1 MYFISNQANAT
12 LSEGQKLF
20 KERLNRVETAIHL
33 GEPDKVP
40 VFTFFSSYIQ
50 RAYNSNYS
58 DIFYN
63 FEAAGEA
70 ALKFHQDYPQLDI
83 ALTPQF
89 VSGKANE
96 IAGATMVDWPGR
108 PGTRVSPFSSHQIIE
123 RELMMQEE
131 YSEMLNDFSG
141 FMLRKYVPRAFSNL
155 KGTSMLNLIPTV
167 VTNTSILAPFSS
179 QEAQDTFQKLAQI
192 GAENKKAA
200 AATAKY
206 SNLLA
211 DMGFPPMMTG
221 ISEAPYDI
229 LGDYFRGTMGIF
241 EDMTD
246 PDMEDYVEHAC
257 YMFAEQQIQSWQY
270 VRFADMPVKR
280 VFFPLHKAM
289 DGFMSDSQYERF
301 YWKPLKK
308 IILALIDM
316 NVTPYIYTEGPYHT
330 RLHHLT
336 DVPIG
341 KVFYHFEDVDM
352 AEAKRILGNT
362 AAICGNLSI
371 SRMEFGKKED
381 IAEDVKRLLDVCAPG
396 GGYLFD
402 FNGSLENCKPEN
414 LEIMFETLD
423 KYGKY

>member
-1 MYFISNQANAT
+1 MGNQT
-12 LSEGQKLF
+12 ETSLTKEQKLF
-20 KERLNRVETAIHL
+20 QERLNRVETAIHL

-50 RAYNSNYS
+50 RAHGSNYAN
-58 DIFYN
+58 IFYD

-70 ALKFHQDYPQLDI
+70 AVKFHQAHPQLDI

-89 VSGKANE
+89 TSGKANE
-96 IAGATMVDWPGR
+96 IAGSTMIDWPGR
-108 PGTRVSPFSSHQIIE
+108 PGTKVSPFSSHQVIE

-131 YSEMLNDFSG
+131 YPEMLNDFSG
-141 FMLRKYVPRAFSNL
+141 FMIRKYVPRAYSNL
-155 KGTSMLNLIPTV
+155 KGMAGLNLIPTIV
-167 VTNTSILAPFSS
+167 LSTGMLSPYYSP
-179 QEAQDTFQKLAQI
+179 EAQDTFQKLAQI
-192 GAENKKAA
+192 GAEDAKAA

-206 SNLLA
+206 STILA

-221 ISEAPYDI
+221 VSEAPYDI

-241 EDMTD
+241 EDMID
-246 PDMEDYVEHAC
+246 PDMEDYVEQAC
-257 YMFAEQQIQSWQY
+257 YMFAEQQIQSLQY
-270 VRFADMPVKR
+270 FRFVDMPVKR

-289 DGFMSDSQYERF
+289 DGFMSDAQYERF

-316 NVTPYIYTEGPYHT
+316 GVTPYIYTEGPYRT
-330 RLHHLT
+330 RLHHLA
-336 DVPIG
+336 DVPKG

-352 AEAKRILGNT
+352 AEAKRVLGNT

-414 LEIMFETLD
+414 MEIMFETLD

>member
-1 MYFISNQANAT
+1 MGNQT
-12 LSEGQKLF
+12 ETSLTKGQKLF
-20 KERLNRVETAIHL
+20 QERLNRVETAIHL

-50 RAYNSNYS
+50 RAYGSNYAN
-58 DIFYN
+58 IFYD

-70 ALKFHQDYPQLDI
+70 AVKFHQDHPQLDI

-89 VSGKANE
+89 TSGKANE
-96 IAGATMVDWPGR
+96 IAGSTMIDWPGK
-108 PGTRVSPFSSHQIIE
+108 PGTKVSPFSSHQVIE

-131 YSEMLNDFSG
+131 YPEMLNDFSG
-141 FMLRKYVPRAFSNL
+141 FMIRKYVPRAYSNL
-155 KGTSMLNLIPTV
+155 KGMAGLNLIPTIV
-167 VTNTSILAPFSS
+167 LSTGMLSPYYSP
-179 QEAQDTFQKLAQI
+179 EAQDTFQKLAQI
-192 GAENKKAA
+192 GAEDAKAA

-206 SNLLA
+206 NNILA

-221 ISEAPYDI
+221 ASEAPYDI

-241 EDMTD
+241 EDMID
-246 PDMEDYVEHAC
+246 PDMEDYVEQAC
-257 YMFAEQQIQSWQY
+257 YMFAEQQIQSLQY
-270 VRFADMPVKR
+270 FRFVDMPVKR

-289 DGFMSDSQYERF
+289 DGFMSDAQYERF

-316 NVTPYIYTEGPYHT
+316 GVTPYIYTEGPYRT
-330 RLHHLT
+330 RLHHLA
-336 DVPIG
+336 DVPKG

-414 LEIMFETLD
+414 MEIMFETLD

>member
-1 MYFISNQANAT
+1 MGNQT
-12 LSEGQKLF
+12 ETSLTKGQKLF
-20 KERLNRVETAIHL
+20 QERLNRVETAIHL

-50 RAYNSNYS
+50 RAYGSNYAN
-58 DIFYN
+58 IFYD

-70 ALKFHQDYPQLDI
+70 AVKFHQDHPQLDI

-89 VSGKANE
+89 TSGKANE
-96 IAGATMVDWPGR
+96 IASSTMIDWPGR
-108 PGTRVSPFSSHQIIE
+108 PGTKVSPFSSHQVIE

-131 YSEMLNDFSG
+131 YPEMLNDFSG
-141 FMLRKYVPRAFSNL
+141 FMIRRYVPRAYSNL
-155 KGTSMLNLIPTV
+155 KGMAGLNLTPAIVLSTGMLSPYY
-167 VTNTSILAPFSS
+167 SP
-179 QEAQDTFQKLAQI
+179 EAQDTFQKLAQI
-192 GAENKKAA
+192 GAEDAKAA
-200 AATAKY
+200 AATTKY
-206 SNLLA
+206 NNILA

-221 ISEAPYDI
+221 ASEAPYDI

-241 EDMTD
+241 EDMID
-246 PDMEDYVEHAC
+246 PDMQDYVEQAC
-257 YMFAEQQIQSWQY
+257 YMFAEQQIQSLQY
-270 VRFADMPVKR
+270 FRFVDMPVKR

-289 DGFMSDSQYERF
+289 DGFMSDAQYERF

-316 NVTPYIYTEGPYHT
+316 GVTPYIYTEGPYRT
-330 RLHHLT
+330 RLHHLA
-336 DVPIG
+336 DVPKG

-352 AEAKRILGNT
+352 AEAKRVLGNT

-381 IAEDVKRLLDVCAPG
+381 IAEDVKQLLDVCAPG

-414 LEIMFETLD
+414 MEIMFETLD

>member
-1 MYFISNQANAT
+1 MSNQT
-12 LSEGQKLF
+12 KTSLTEGQKLF
-20 KERLNRVETAIHL
+20 QERLNRVETAIHL

-50 RAYNSNYS
+50 RAYGSNYAN
-58 DIFYN
+58 IFYD
-63 FEAAGEA
+63 FETAGEA
-70 ALKFHQDYPQLDI
+70 AVKFHQEHPQLDI

-89 VSGKANE
+89 TSGKANE
-96 IAGATMVDWPGR
+96 IAGSTMIDWPGR
-108 PGTRVSPFSSHQIIE
+108 PGTKVNPFSSHQVIE

-131 YSEMLNDFSG
+131 YPEMLNDFSG
-141 FMLRKYVPRAFSNL
+141 FMIRKYVPRAYSNL
-155 KGTSMLNLIPTV
+155 KGMSGLHLTPTIVLSTGMLSPYY
-167 VTNTSILAPFSS
+167 SP
-179 QEAQDTFQKLAQI
+179 EAQDTFQKLAQI
-192 GAENKKAA
+192 GAEDAKAA

-206 SNLLA
+206 SNILA

-221 ISEAPYDI
+221 ASEAPYDI

-241 EDMTD
+241 EDITD
-246 PDMEDYVEHAC
+246 PDMEDYVEQAC
-257 YMFAEQQIQSWQY
+257 YMFAEQQIQSLQY
-270 VRFADMPVKR
+270 FRFVDMPVKR

-289 DGFMSDSQYERF
+289 DGFMSDAQYERF

-316 NVTPYIYTEGPYHT
+316 GVTPYIYTEGPYRT
-330 RLHHLT
+330 RLHHLA
-336 DVPIG
+336 DVPKG

-352 AEAKRILGNT
+352 AEAKRVLGNT

-414 LEIMFETLD
+414 MEVMFETLD

>member
-1 MYFISNQANAT
+1 MGNQT
-12 LSEGQKLF
+12 ETSLTKGQKLF
-20 KERLNRVETAIHL
+20 QERLNRVETAIHL

-50 RAYNSNYS
+50 RAYGSNYAN
-58 DIFYN
+58 IFYD

-70 ALKFHQDYPQLDI
+70 AVKFHQDHPQLDI

-89 VSGKANE
+89 TSGKANE
-96 IAGATMVDWPGR
+96 IAGSTMIDWPGR
-108 PGTRVSPFSSHQIIE
+108 PGTKVSPFSSHQVIE

-131 YSEMLNDFSG
+131 YPEMLNDFSG
-141 FMLRKYVPRAFSNL
+141 FMIRKYVPRAYSNL
-155 KGTSMLNLIPTV
+155 KGMAGLNLTPTIV
-167 VTNTSILAPFSS
+167 LSTGMLSPYYSP
-179 QEAQDTFQKLAQI
+179 EAQDTFQKLAQI
-192 GAENKKAA
+192 GAEDAKAA
-200 AATAKY
+200 AATTKY
-206 SNLLA
+206 NNILA

-221 ISEAPYDI
+221 ASEAPYDI

-241 EDMTD
+241 EDMID
-246 PDMEDYVEHAC
+246 PDMADYVEQAC
-257 YMFAEQQIQSWQY
+257 YMFAEQQIQSLQY
-270 VRFADMPVKR
+270 FRFIDMPVKR

-289 DGFMSDSQYERF
+289 DGFMSDAQYERF

-316 NVTPYIYTEGPYHT
+316 GVTPYIYTEGPYRT
-330 RLHHLT
+330 RLHHLA
-336 DVPIG
+336 DVPKG

-352 AEAKRILGNT
+352 AEAKRVLGNT

-414 LEIMFETLD
+414 MEIMFETLD

>member
-1 MYFISNQANAT
+1 MGNQT
-12 LSEGQKLF
+12 ETSLTKGQKLF
-20 KERLNRVETAIHL
+20 QERLNRVETAIHL

-50 RAYNSNYS
+50 RAYGSNYAN
-58 DIFYN
+58 IFYD

-70 ALKFHQDYPQLDI
+70 AVKFHQDHPQLDI

-89 VSGKANE
+89 TSGKANE
-96 IAGATMVDWPGR
+96 IAGSTMIDWPGR
-108 PGTRVSPFSSHQIIE
+108 PGTKVSPFSSHQVIE

-131 YSEMLNDFSG
+131 YPEMLNDFSG
-141 FMLRKYVPRAFSNL
+141 FMIRKYVPRAYSNL
-155 KGTSMLNLIPTV
+155 KGMAGLNLTPTIV
-167 VTNTSILAPFSS
+167 LSTGMLSPYYSP
-179 QEAQDTFQKLAQI
+179 EAQDTFQKLAQI
-192 GAENKKAA
+192 GAEDAKAA
-200 AATAKY
+200 AATTKY
-206 SNLLA
+206 NNILA

-221 ISEAPYDI
+221 ASEAPYDI

-241 EDMTD
+241 EDMID
-246 PDMEDYVEHAC
+246 PDMADYVEQAC
-257 YMFAEQQIQSWQY
+257 YMFAEQQIQSLQY
-270 VRFADMPVKR
+270 FRFVDMPVKR

-289 DGFMSDSQYERF
+289 DGFMSNAQYERF

-316 NVTPYIYTEGPYHT
+316 GVTPYIYTEGPYRT
-330 RLHHLT
+330 RLHHLA
-336 DVPIG
+336 DVPKG

-352 AEAKRILGNT
+352 AEAKRVLGNT

-414 LEIMFETLD
+414 MEIMFETLD

>member
-1 MYFISNQANAT
+1 MGNQT
-12 LSEGQKLF
+12 ETSLTKGQKLF
-20 KERLNRVETAIHL
+20 QERLNRVETAIHL

-50 RAYNSNYS
+50 RAYGSNYAN
-58 DIFYN
+58 IFYD

-70 ALKFHQDYPQLDI
+70 AVKFHQDHPQLDI

-89 VSGKANE
+89 TSGKANE
-96 IAGATMVDWPGR
+96 IAGSTMIDWPGR
-108 PGTRVSPFSSHQIIE
+108 PGTKVSPFSSHQVIE

-131 YSEMLNDFSG
+131 YPEMLNDFSG
-141 FMLRKYVPRAFSNL
+141 FMIRKYVPRAYSNL
-155 KGTSMLNLIPTV
+155 KGMAGLNLTPTIV
-167 VTNTSILAPFSS
+167 LSTGMLSPYYSP
-179 QEAQDTFQKLAQI
+179 EAQDTFQKLAQI
-192 GAENKKAA
+192 GAEDAKAA

-206 SNLLA
+206 NNILA

-221 ISEAPYDI
+221 ASEAPYDI

-241 EDMTD
+241 EDMID
-246 PDMEDYVEHAC
+246 PDMEDYVEQAC
-257 YMFAEQQIQSWQY
+257 YMFAEQQIQSLQY
-270 VRFADMPVKR
+270 FRFVDMPVKR

-289 DGFMSDSQYERF
+289 DGFMSDAQYERF

-316 NVTPYIYTEGPYHT
+316 GVTPYIYTEGPYRT
-330 RLHHLT
+330 RLHHLA
-336 DVPIG
+336 DVPKG

-352 AEAKRILGNT
+352 AEAKRVLGNT

-414 LEIMFETLD
+414 MELMFETLD

>member
-1 MYFISNQANAT
+1 MISVRKIIHLIACRITLIFAT
-12 LSEGQKLF
+12 IIIRNFYVTCNSLTGGVFYEQPGKAQMFSEGQKLF

-155 KGTSMLNLIPTV
+155 KGTSMLNTHSYCC
-167 VTNTSILAPFSS
+167 NQHKYFS
-179 QEAQDTFQKLAQI
+179 TL
-192 GAENKKAA
+192 
-200 AATAKY
+200 
-206 SNLLA
+206 
-211 DMGFPPMMTG
+211 
-221 ISEAPYDI
+221 
-229 LGDYFRGTMGIF
+229 
-241 EDMTD
+241 
-246 PDMEDYVEHAC
+246 
-257 YMFAEQQIQSWQY
+257 
-270 VRFADMPVKR
+270 
-280 VFFPLHKAM
+280 FFPRSP
-289 DGFMSDSQYERF
+289 G
-301 YWKPLKK
+301 
-308 IILALIDM
+308 
-316 NVTPYIYTEGPYHT
+316 
-330 RLHHLT
+330 
-336 DVPIG
+336 
-341 KVFYHFEDVDM
+341 HF
-352 AEAKRILGNT
+352 
-362 AAICGNLSI
+362 
-371 SRMEFGKKED
+371 
-381 IAEDVKRLLDVCAPG
+381 
-396 GGYLFD
+396 
-402 FNGSLENCKPEN
+402 PETGAN
-414 LEIMFETLD
+414 WC
-423 KYGKY
+423 

>member
-1 MYFISNQANAT
+1 MSNQANAT

-20 KERLNRVETAIHL
+20 KERLDRVETAIHL

-192 GAENKKAA
+192 GTENEKAA

-246 PDMEDYVEHAC
+246 PD
-257 YMFAEQQIQSWQY
+257 S
-270 VRFADMPVKR
+270 
-280 VFFPLHKAM
+280 
-289 DGFMSDSQYERF
+289 
-301 YWKPLKK
+301 
-308 IILALIDM
+308 
-316 NVTPYIYTEGPYHT
+316 T
-330 RLHHLT
+330 R
-336 DVPIG
+336 
-341 KVFYHFEDVDM
+341 
-352 AEAKRILGNT
+352 
-362 AAICGNLSI
+362 
-371 SRMEFGKKED
+371 
-381 IAEDVKRLLDVCAPG
+381 
-396 GGYLFD
+396 
-402 FNGSLENCKPEN
+402 
-414 LEIMFETLD
+414 
-423 KYGKY
+423 

>member
-1 MYFISNQANAT
+1 MGNQT
-12 LSEGQKLF
+12 ETSLTKEQKLF
-20 KERLNRVETAIHL
+20 QERLNRVETAIHL

-50 RAYNSNYS
+50 RAHGSNYAN
-58 DIFYN
+58 IFYD

-70 ALKFHQDYPQLDI
+70 AVKFHQAHPQLDI

-89 VSGKANE
+89 TSGKANE
-96 IAGATMVDWPGR
+96 IAGSTMIDWPGR
-108 PGTRVSPFSSHQIIE
+108 PGTKVSPFSSHQVIE

-131 YSEMLNDFSG
+131 YPEMLNDFSG
-141 FMLRKYVPRAFSNL
+141 FMIRKYVPRAYSNL
-155 KGTSMLNLIPTV
+155 KGMARLNLIPTIV
-167 VTNTSILAPFSS
+167 LSTGMLSPYYSP
-179 QEAQDTFQKLAQI
+179 EAQDTFQKLAQI
-192 GAENKKAA
+192 GAEDAKAA

-206 SNLLA
+206 STILA
-211 DMGFPPMMTG
+211 DMGFPPMKTG
-221 ISEAPYDI
+221 VSEAPYDI

-241 EDMTD
+241 EDMID
-246 PDMEDYVEHAC
+246 PDMEDYVEQAC
-257 YMFAEQQIQSWQY
+257 YMFAEQQIQSLQY
-270 VRFADMPVKR
+270 FRFADMPVKR

-289 DGFMSDSQYERF
+289 DGFMSDAQYERF

-316 NVTPYIYTEGPYHT
+316 GVTPYIYTEGPYRT
-330 RLHHLT
+330 RLHHLA
-336 DVPIG
+336 DVPKG

-352 AEAKRILGNT
+352 AEAKRVLGNT

-414 LEIMFETLD
+414 MEIMFETLD

>member
-1 MYFISNQANAT
+1 M
-12 LSEGQKLF
+12 
-20 KERLNRVETAIHL
+20 
-33 GEPDKVP
+33 
-40 VFTFFSSYIQ
+40 
-50 RAYNSNYS
+50 
-58 DIFYN
+58 
-63 FEAAGEA
+63 
-70 ALKFHQDYPQLDI
+70 DI

-257 YMFAEQQIQSWQY
+257 YMFAEQQIQSLQY
-270 VRFADMPVKR
+270 FRFADMPVKR

>member
-1 MYFISNQANAT
+1 MGNQT
-12 LSEGQKLF
+12 ETSLTKGQKLF
-20 KERLNRVETAIHL
+20 QERLNRVETAIHL

-50 RAYNSNYS
+50 RAYSSNYAN
-58 DIFYN
+58 IFYD
-63 FEAAGEA
+63 FETAGEVA
-70 ALKFHQDYPQLDI
+70 VKFHQDHPQLDI

-89 VSGKANE
+89 TSGKTNE
-96 IAGATMVDWPGR
+96 IAGSTMLDWPGR
-108 PGTRVSPFSSHQIIE
+108 PGTKVSSFSSHQVIE

-131 YSEMLNDFSG
+131 YPEMLNDFSG
-141 FMLRKYVPRAFSNL
+141 FMIRKYVPRAYSNL
-155 KGTSMLNLIPTV
+155 KGMAGLNLTPTIV
-167 VTNTSILAPFSS
+167 LSTGMLSPYYSP
-179 QEAQDTFQKLAQI
+179 EAQDAFQKLAQI
-192 GAENKKAA
+192 GAEDAKAA

-206 SNLLA
+206 NNILA

-221 ISEAPYDI
+221 ASEAPYDI

-241 EDMTD
+241 EDMID
-246 PDMEDYVEHAC
+246 PDMEDYVEQAC
-257 YMFAEQQIQSWQY
+257 YMFAEQQIQSLQY
-270 VRFADMPVKR
+270 FRFVDMPVKR

-289 DGFMSDSQYERF
+289 DGFMSDAQYERF

-316 NVTPYIYTEGPYHT
+316 GVTPYIYTEGPYRT
-330 RLHHLT
+330 RLHHLA
-336 DVPIG
+336 DVPKG

-352 AEAKRILGNT
+352 AEAKRVLGNT

-371 SRMEFGKKED
+371 SRMEFGRKED
-381 IAEDVKRLLDVCAPG
+381 IAEDVKRLLDICAPG

-414 LEIMFETLD
+414 MEIMFETLD